1 MWPTLLLAFG
11 LMLVLEG
18 LMPTLNPGGYK
29 RTLRM
34 LLEMDDRT
42 LRRIGLASMI
52 SGALLVY
59 LLTH

>member
-1 MWPTLLLAFG
+1 MWQTLLLAFG

-18 LMPTLNPGGYK
+18 LLPTLNPRGYR
-29 RTLRM
+29 RTLQM

-42 LRRIGLASMI
+42 LRRIGLGSMI

-59 LLTH
+59 VLTH